1 MNITELLGE
10 SKRQEIINGIVQ
22 QSGVSQE
29 KVTSIIEAASPV
41 LIAMLSKNAST
52 EQGAQGILG
61 ALDQH
66 DGSILDNLSGFFK
79 TGDTKDGNGILDHI
93 LEGNKGSLVSGLSKK
108 TGVSNRQIGQ
118 ILALLAPI
126 ILGYLGKRK
135 SSENITTEGGLGD
148 LLGGLLSGNNSVM
161 GTDILGSLLGGNSSN
176 KEKSSGLGNLLSRLL
191 GR

>member
-52 EQGAQGILG
+52 EQGAQGISG
-61 ALDQH
+61 ALNQH

-93 LEGNKGSLVSGLSKK
+93 LGGKKGSLVSGLSKK
-108 TGVSNRQIGQ
+108 T
-118 ILALLAPI
+118 
-126 ILGYLGKRK
+126 
-135 SSENITTEGGLGD
+135 
-148 LLGGLLSGNNSVM
+148 
-161 GTDILGSLLGGNSSN
+161 
-176 KEKSSGLGNLLSRLL
+176 
-191 GR
+191 